1 MDTREQ
7 ENKKYKKQKQINS
20 KNTKNTKYQN
30 IAKQKEN
37 NNNNK
42 LKMSVFEGF
51 THPYSLILSACPP
64 LVDIIPRATTSV
76 NTVDKTLH
84 HRSFVPLWGKS
95 MIVHD
100 ETRVSWFDIPCGAQD
115 PVLSFD
121 LNVQEWQ
128 FAILFHFN
136 HELEFGVQLIDFTQF
151 FLDFGAFDFANDVIH
166 VTIKYLG

>member
-51 THPYSLILSACPP
+51 THPYIWLPGDMVRSNRILQDQHCKERREPA
-64 LVDIIPRATTSV
+64 
-76 NTVDKTLH
+76 LH
-84 HRSFVPLWGKS
+84 
-95 MIVHD
+95 D
-100 ETRVSWFDIPCGAQD
+100 
-115 PVLSFD
+115 
-121 LNVQEWQ
+121 
-128 FAILFHFN
+128 
-136 HELEFGVQLIDFTQF
+136 
-151 FLDFGAFDFANDVIH
+151 
-166 VTIKYLG
+166 

>member
-51 THPYSLILSACPP
+51 THPYTLPSKGEIDPQFLEVNYIHNSSSMYSS
-64 LVDIIPRATTSV
+64 TTWTTQFQHISWEF
-76 NTVDKTLH
+76 VDKFIELQ
-84 HRSFVPLWGKS
+84 
-95 MIVHD
+95 
-100 ETRVSWFDIPCGAQD
+100 FDDNPSGGTYKQKQGWK
-115 PVLSFD
+115 PPRRTMKTTEQVTT
-121 LNVQEWQ
+121 NEPGWQ
-128 FAILFHFN
+128 PPRR
-136 HELEFGVQLIDFTQF
+136 T
-151 FLDFGAFDFANDVIH
+151 
-166 VTIKYLG
+166 T